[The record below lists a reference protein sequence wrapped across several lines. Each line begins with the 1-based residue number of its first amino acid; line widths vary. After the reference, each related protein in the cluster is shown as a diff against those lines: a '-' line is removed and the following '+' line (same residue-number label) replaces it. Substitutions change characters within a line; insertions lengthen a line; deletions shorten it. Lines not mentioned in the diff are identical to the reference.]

1 MIIVTQMI
9 SMGFISGDRDNSETI
24 LHSERGSPAFEAAR
38 HAPPFGER
46 NTQKLLGSS
55 FPVTCFLLL
64 VGIGF
69 SQKIFL
75 F

>member
-9 SMGFISGDRDNSETI
+9 FMVSISGDRDNSETI
-24 LHSERGSPAFEAAR
+24 LHSERGSPVFEAAG

-46 NTQKLLGSS
+46 STQKLLGSS
-55 FPVTCFLLL
+55 FPVTCFFLS
-64 VGIGF
+64 VAIGF